1 MISFPH
7 CKINLGLFVTG
18 KRPDG
23 YHNLETLFYPLTLCD
38 ALEIVPANSLSFTAY
53 GMPPSAA
60 EGDNLCEKA
69 YRMLAADYDVPP
81 VAMHLIKKIPVGS
94 GLGGGSSDAVA
105 TLKMLKTLFELPVSD
120 DTQYNYARS
129 LGSDCAFFLD
139 NKPKLAYERGD
150 VLEPVDFSLAG
161 LHLLLVVP
169 PIAVSTAEAY
179 SHIKSYDNREALR
192 NILKLPPENWKFE
205 LYNDFEFTIFK
216 NNPRIAA
223 IKDKMYKAGA
233 VYASMSGSGSAVYG
247 LFNEKPQNL
256 RFSNAFVWH
265 EALKL

>member
-69 YRMLAADYDVPP
+69 YRMLAADYYVPP

-105 TLKMLKTLFELPVSD
+105 TLKMLKALFELPVSD
-120 DTQYNYARS
+120 DALYNYARS

-205 LYNDFEFTIFK
+205 LYNDFEFSVFK
-216 NNPRIAA
+216 KHPL
-223 IKDKMYKAGA
+223 IKTLKEKLYKSGA

-247 LFNEKPQNL
+247 IYNNEPQL
-256 RFSNAFVWH
+256 PK
-265 EALKL
+265 LKDCFMWKEELK